1 MKRNIWMALVVSLAM
16 SLAMMGPTSWLLA
29 QEVTVVGEI
38 VDWNCYTKDAK
49 NKGAAHRACAINCAK
64 AGAPLGIVDEK
75 TGELYKLA
83 GEAWTANK
91 NEKLIP
97 FVAERVT
104 IKGKVEK
111 KEGVKVLTIL
121 SVEKAK

>member
-1 MKRNIWMALVVSLAM
+1 M
-16 SLAMMGPTSWLLA
+16 
-29 QEVTVVGEI
+29 
-38 VDWNCYTKDAK
+38 
-49 NKGAAHRACAINCAK
+49 
-64 AGAPLGIVDEK
+64 DEK
-75 TGELYKLA
+75 TGEVYKLA

-104 IKGKVEK
+104 VKGKVEEK
-111 KEGVKVLTIL
+111 GGEKILTIL